1 MRDSRTAQ
9 DPTSCPSEAAD
20 AAEAILG
27 PMRGMRPSAPTP
39 SGRRRL
45 SNHRRPT
52 PPALRRA
59 PAPFVPPRAA
69 LLGAGGEP
77 RARPPSPRQSRS
89 PRSGPAS
96 GQSPPGVG
104 VKGMRPPAYAG
115 FKKRRPP
122 SASLRSLSGGGAI
135 APTPPERPPFSD
147 GRPHADSPP
156 APAPA
161 APTLRLPFRAVRPN
175 PRHSLPG
182 IAFPPCGFSHSSLC
196 GLRPCPYGVAPFRV
210 RNGS

>member
-9 DPTSCPSEAAD
+9 DPTSDPSEAAD

-77 RARPPSPRQSRS
+77 RARPRADAPGDCPRYAA
-89 PRSGPAS
+89 PL
-96 GQSPPGVG
+96 
-104 VKGMRPPAYAG
+104 RPPCG
-115 FKKRRPP
+115 GLRPP
-122 SASLRSLSGGGAI
+122 LCAEGALLGAGGE
-135 APTPPERPPFSD
+135 PRTRPPRPAVALPAL
-147 GRPHADSPP
+147 GRVPP
-156 APAPA
+156 APRRSVHADDGSPPSRASPPRRAQPPHSPCGRMNSLRDSRRLRPSDPPPPSVSLLWTPPFPA
-161 APTLRLPFRAVRPN
+161 SRLPSQSGRE
-175 PRHSLPG
+175 
-182 IAFPPCGFSHSSLC
+182 
-196 GLRPCPYGVAPFRV
+196 
-210 RNGS
+210 

>member
-1 MRDSRTAQ
+1 VRDSRTAQ

-77 RARPPSPRQSRS
+77 RARPRADAPGDCPRYAA
-89 PRSGPAS
+89 PL
-96 GQSPPGVG
+96 
-104 VKGMRPPAYAG
+104 RPPCGGLRPPLCAEGALLGAG
-115 FKKRRPP
+115 GEPRARPP
-122 SASLRSLSGGGAI
+122 SKTDVVGGRPPGSPLPGWGKGGGNPTAPRPGALPLRGPYPGKGQGMREVSLRIGG
-135 APTPPERPPFSD
+135 PTPR
-147 GRPHADSPP
+147 
-156 APAPA
+156 
-161 APTLRLPFRAVRPN
+161 T
-175 PRHSLPG
+175 
-182 IAFPPCGFSHSSLC
+182 
-196 GLRPCPYGVAPFRV
+196 
-210 RNGS
+210 